1 MYTLEQALEI
11 SPASSGL
18 IQKVISIK
26 DSMVKAISTGKLNF
40 LEKDHDNS
48 IGRPKSHDVNCSRKN
63 SNSICLPPQSAHS
76 LQRDFSV
83 ISNCDGPFK
92 MRGRKMSK
100 SLQR

>member
-40 LEKDHDNS
+40 LGADHDNS
-48 IGRPKSHDVNCSRKN
+48 IGRPKSHDVNCSRKIN
-63 SNSICLPPQSAHS
+63 SVCLPPQSAHS